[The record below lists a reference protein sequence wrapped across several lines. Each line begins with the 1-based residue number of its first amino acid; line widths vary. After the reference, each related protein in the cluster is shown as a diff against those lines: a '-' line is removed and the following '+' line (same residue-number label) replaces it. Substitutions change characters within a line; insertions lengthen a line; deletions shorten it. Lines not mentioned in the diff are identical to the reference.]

1 MSLDMK
7 ETGRRIKQKRK
18 ELSMT
23 QEKLAER
30 IDVSTHYIYEIES
43 GMKTMS
49 VYTLDA
55 ITQALHTSSDY
66 LLYGCTNPSSTDD
79 KIITNSIESKA
90 KNAHSLPAP
99 DQLSL
104 IIDKLS
110 PEKRTALAEL
120 LNVLLPFLK

>member
-1 MSLDMK
+1 MGLDMK

-49 VYTLDA
+49 IYTLDA
-55 ITQALHTSSDY
+55 ITHALHTSSDY
-66 LLYGCTNPSSTDD
+66 LLYGNANLSSTDSNFLT
-79 KIITNSIESKA
+79 KSIEHPGTHT
-90 KNAHSLPAP
+90 NLFPEP

-104 IIDKLS
+104 IIDDL
-110 PEKRTALAEL
+110 PLEKRNTLAEL
-120 LNVLLPFLK
+120 IKVLLPFLK

>member
-1 MSLDMK
+1 MSLDLK

-30 IDVSTHYIYEIES
+30 IDVSTHYIYELES

-49 VYTLDA
+49 IYTLDA
-55 ITQALHTSSDY
+55 ITHALHTSSDY
-66 LLYGCTNPSSTDD
+66 LLYG
-79 KIITNSIESKA
+79 TNSFSDSDSNNSTNYLDDSPK
-90 KNAHSLPAP
+90 KSNCLPTP

-104 IIDKLS
+104 IVDHLS
-110 PEKRTALAEL
+110 SEKRNTLAEILKVILPL
-120 LNVLLPFLK
+120 LK